1 VLRRRLLE
9 RVADEVRIHRGD
21 RTEPGLPPARR
32 AVGVRGRL
40 APVPTR
46 SIAARSLATAFA
58 LVLLIACGDDDTGG
72 ASSDGDAPTD
82 STELSPELASV
93 VEDAQ
98 RMAPALESEL
108 RGTDYPTDL
117 AGALDVL
124 TSAGIEP
131 TDGNVVGGYEYDP
144 DTVEFVLCIEGPSG
158 AFASYDT
165 RPMSLFT
172 TGESSGCPT

>member
-1 VLRRRLLE
+1 MRN
-9 RVADEVRIHRGD
+9 
-21 RTEPGLPPARR
+21 
-32 AVGVRGRL
+32 
-40 APVPTR
+40 R
-46 SIAARSLATAFA
+46 SLAARSLAAAFA
-58 LVLLIACGDDDTGG
+58 LTLLVACGDDDDTGAG
-72 ASSDGDAPTD
+72 ADVGADVGADGAGATD
-82 STELSPELASV
+82 STELSPELAGV

-117 AGALDVL
+117 AGAIDVL

-131 TDGNVVGGYEYDP
+131 SEGNVVGGYEYDP
-144 DTVEFVLCIEGPSG
+144 ETVEFVLCIEGPSG

-172 TGESSGCPT
+172 TGDTGGCPT